1 MTSRLSRVLAV
12 TTLAAAAVVPAARA
26 AVITQTM
33 TADLSLGGSTALD
46 FASFDPTLGTLTD
59 VTATLSGNVTTSVDV
74 RNDTAETQSGVV
86 AEYIGEP
93 KISGPGDLLVE
104 NAYDTYC
111 TTGIAAQ
118 GTSSCGAST
127 SYGPTSQSG
136 IAPLTDYTAAG
147 GSIPIDIADVFIS
160 AAVYSADPGPLS
172 CCVLG
177 TPTGTDD
184 ASVTLQY
191 TYTPAAPVPEP
202 SSLALLAAALAILLP
217 WSRGMSRL
225 RANG

>member
-33 TADLSLGGSTALD
+33 TADLSLGGSASLD

-59 VTATLSGNVTTSVDV
+59 VTATLSGNVTTSVDI
-74 RNDTAETQSGVV
+74 RNDTAEAQNDVQALYPGK
-86 AEYIGEP
+86 P
-93 KISGPGDLLVE
+93 KISGPGDLSVE
-104 NAYDTYC
+104 DEYF
-111 TTGIAAQ
+111 TTCYTAIGSQ
-118 GTSSCGAST
+118 GTSSCHASA

-147 GSIPIDIADVFIS
+147 GSIPIDIRDAVSS
-160 AAVYSADPGPLS
+160 ARVSYASPGPLS

-202 SSLALLAAALAILLP
+202 PSLALLAAALAILLP

-225 RANG
+225 RVNG